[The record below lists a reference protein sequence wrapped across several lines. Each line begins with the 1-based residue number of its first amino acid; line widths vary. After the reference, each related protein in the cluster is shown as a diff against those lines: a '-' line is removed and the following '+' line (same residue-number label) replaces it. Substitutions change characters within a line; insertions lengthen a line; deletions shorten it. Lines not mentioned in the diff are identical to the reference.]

1 MATLFINCTMNA
13 ELITIG
19 DEILIGQIVDTNSA
33 WIAEK
38 LNLIGIRVNRIVSI
52 SDTTDA
58 ITISIDESFQNVDI
72 IIMTG
77 GLGPTNDDITKRTL
91 NEYFKGNL
99 IIHQPSLA
107 HISSI
112 FSRRGMEL
120 TELNRKQAEVPDCC
134 IVLENLLGTA
144 PGMWFEKEGKI
155 LISLPGVPF
164 EMISL
169 MENQVI
175 PRLSQRSA
183 NQVVIHRT
191 IQTFGLPES
200 FLAEKLTNWEN
211 QLPLNIKL
219 AYLPSPTSIRL
230 RLSAYGNSEMNL
242 MDNIEAEVRKLYHV
256 IPKYI
261 FGENDD
267 SLQSVIGQ
275 MLKLRNATISTAESC
290 TGGTIAHMI
299 TQIPGSS
306 AYYKGSIVAYSNQV
320 KEQILGVDPELIKK
334 FGAVS
339 IPVVEA
345 MAKGVQEKLKTN
357 YAIAVSG
364 IAGPDGGTLE
374 KPVGTVCFAIKSD
387 KALISKELIFTSDR
401 QRNILR
407 TSVTALNM
415 LWLMM
420 VDENL

>member
-1 MATLFINCTMNA
+1 MIA

-33 WIAEK
+33 WIAEN
-38 LNLIGIRVNRIVSI
+38 LNFIGIKVNRILSI
-52 SDTTDA
+52 ADTQEA
-58 ITISIDESFQNVDI
+58 IKTTLDESFSRSDV

-77 GLGPTNDDITKRTL
+77 GLGPTNDDVTKVTL

-99 IIHQPSLA
+99 IVHEPSLA
-107 HISSI
+107 QIASF

-134 IVLENLLGTA
+134 QVLNNLLGTA

-155 LISLPGVPF
+155 LVSLPGVPF
-164 EMISL
+164 EMIGL
-169 MENQVI
+169 MESEVI
-175 PRLSQRSA
+175 LRLSKLTA
-183 NQVVIHRT
+183 NAVVIHRT

-200 FLAEKLTNWEN
+200 FLAEKLTSWEG
-211 QLPLNIKL
+211 QLPVNIKL

-230 RLSAYGNSEMNL
+230 RLSAYGEARMNL
-242 MDNIEAEVRKLYHV
+242 KEVIDSEVKKLYQV

-261 FGENDD
+261 FGEGED

-275 MLKLRNATISTAESC
+275 MLKLKNASLSTAESC
-290 TGGTIAHMI
+290 TGGTIAHLL

-306 AYYKGSIVAYSNQV
+306 AYFKGSIVAYSNQV
-320 KEQILGVDPELIKK
+320 KEEILGVDPELIKK

-339 IPVVEA
+339 IPVVES
-345 MAKGVQEKLKTN
+345 MAKNVKEKLKTD

-364 IAGPDGGTLE
+364 IAGPDGGTIDKSL
-374 KPVGTVCFAIKSD
+374 GTVCFAIISN
-387 KALISKELIFTSDR
+387 KALISKQLIFTSDR

-415 LWLMM
+415 LRLLLI
-420 VDENL
+420 DENL